1 VSGPSFLLSF
11 WRRKVF
17 GTRFGCESQWIE
29 CLELKLVIEG
39 WVRRGQVIVRALEQ
53 NRESVSRRWIFWLR
67 SLAWKRMLLG
77 GGTAVIEVMATGY
90 FRGQKGF

>member
-39 WVRRGQVIVRALEQ
+39 WVRWGQVIVRALEQ

-77 GGTAVIEVMATGY
+77 GGTAVIEVMATGC